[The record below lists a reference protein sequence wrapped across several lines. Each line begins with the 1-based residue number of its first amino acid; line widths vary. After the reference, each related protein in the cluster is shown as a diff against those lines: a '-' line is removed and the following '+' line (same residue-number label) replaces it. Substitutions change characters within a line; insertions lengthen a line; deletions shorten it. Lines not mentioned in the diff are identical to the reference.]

1 MNSVRNSGP
10 YERAEL
16 EDVIKF
22 AEKGVPI
29 SNIRLLRSWLFYKGI
44 PQYRELSTRILLTLK
59 QLKWS
64 GDDLIQLID
73 YLRYKVMPPLSPEDI
88 SRLKWFVENNS
99 VWDKKTFEEIFA
111 EDKINS
117 LNSGQLMSFFNE
129 KSFTLMARDFF
140 AEQYARCADTRV
152 EALLNRLFKKGK
164 TKDDVIFNE
173 YVARRLIWCC
183 ADNRIISPE
192 YRCSVSKIMDY
203 LLDNQIESVMMA
215 IDTFADVCPRALLS
229 AISNDAFSLRAIEAH
244 KDKLKKVVFNPVELE
259 SADLEPFGNNNNLYD
274 CCMYFAENLP
284 F

>member
-1 MNSVRNSGP
+1 MNVVRASGP
-10 YERAEL
+10 YERTEL
-16 EDVIKF
+16 DDVIKF

-44 PQYRELSTRILLTLK
+44 PQYRELSTRILITLK
-59 QLKWS
+59 LLKWS
-64 GDDLIQLID
+64 EDDLIQLID
-73 YLRYKVMPPLSPEDI
+73 YLRYKVMPPLSSEDI
-88 SRLKWFVENNS
+88 SRLQWFVENNS

-129 KSFTLMARDFF
+129 KSFALMVRGLF
-140 AEQYARCADTRV
+140 AEQHARHENTRV
-152 EALLNRLFKKGK
+152 EILLDKLFKKGK
-164 TKDDVIFNE
+164 TKDTVIFNE
-173 YVARRLIWCC
+173 YIARRLIWYC
-183 ADNRIISPE
+183 ADNRMISPE
-192 YRCSVSKIMDY
+192 HHCSVSEIMDY

-229 AISNDAFSLRAIEAH
+229 AISNDAFSLRATKAH
-244 KDKLKKVVFNPVELE
+244 KDKFKKVVFNPVELE
-259 SADLEPFGNNNNLYD
+259 SVDLEPFGNNNNLYD